1 MLTIEDLFSDVTGKT
16 RTAEDVA
23 RYAEDVRAF
32 AGLMLGL
39 VESRE
44 LEAQKLRLPTVDQLD
59 YLHAVA
65 EAQDVSTV
73 VPAGAERLLDAAC
86 SVIDTFYRRSPWDD
100 EGYPARPLI
109 PAGRDPMMPMRGMPG
124 AKRPRGTVYSVVLV
138 RAEHELDKLVTRLL
152 HDKTRVSK
160 AWRSIGTKGR
170 QRALIELFRALPAST
185 YREHLL
191 FIEEEVMEVILDA
204 CGHLLDE

>member
-23 RYAEDVRAF
+23 RYAEDVRQF

-44 LEAQKLRLPTVDQLD
+44 LEAQKLRLPTVDQRD

-86 SVIDTFYRRSPWDD
+86 SVIDTFYRRSPWDE

-109 PAGRDPMMPMRGMPG
+109 PAGRDPMMPMRGMLG

-138 RAEHELDKLVTRLL
+138 RTEHELDKLVTRLL
-152 HDKTRVSK
+152 YDKTRVSK

>member
-23 RYAEDVRAF
+23 RYAEDVRQF

-44 LEAQKLRLPTVDQLD
+44 LEAQKLRLPTVDQRD

-124 AKRPRGTVYSVVLV
+124 AKRPRGTVYSVVLA
-138 RAEHELDKLVTRLL
+138 RPEEEFDQLASYLFRG
-152 HDKTRVSK
+152 KTRASR
-160 AWRSIGTKGR
+160 AWRSIGAKKR
-170 QRALIELFRALPAST
+170 QQVLADLSRVLPVNI
-185 YREHLL
+185 YRGHAV
-191 FIEEEVMEVILDA
+191 FIEEEVTEAVLDA
-204 CGHLLDE
+204 CLDLLDE